1 MLGEMQLVW
10 RFNRGHTDALRE
22 IYEQHKHALV
32 TLATA
37 LLIDKSEAED
47 VVHDVFVGF
56 IRSGGRFQLTGSLGG
71 FLATC
76 VANRAR
82 NRNKSTRKNTPVE
95 VAVGEPAAPNNERP
109 DLATMFGEELRFV
122 GGALAELPYEQ
133 REVVVLAVM
142 QRHALSRD
150 CANAGRF
157 NQHGPGPVP
166 LRCGQIEN
174 SFERTTESRSENED
188 YIYDA
193 GILAAGKARARSISA
208 WICNE
213 RATPPAAK
221 RTSQI
226 VNFISLR
233 LS

>member
-1 MLGEMQLVW
+1 MLGEMHLVW
-10 RFNRGHTDALRE
+10 RFNRGHADALRE
-22 IYEQHKHALV
+22 IYEQHKHELV

-133 REVVVLAVM
+133 REVVVLRLCSGMRFRAIAQMQGVSTNTVQGRYRYGLDRLKTLLNGQLRAV
-142 QRHALSRD
+142 
-150 CANAGRF
+150 
-157 NQHGPGPVP
+157 
-166 LRCGQIEN
+166 
-174 SFERTTESRSENED
+174 
-188 YIYDA
+188 
-193 GILAAGKARARSISA
+193 
-208 WICNE
+208 
-213 RATPPAAK
+213 AK
-221 RTSQI
+221 
-226 VNFISLR
+226 
-233 LS
+233 